1 MRGSSAV
8 VFLIPNLNIQDEQ
21 QIEDVECGAELPAFY
36 SLPYAL
42 NVNIILYVSVKP
54 FLAYVELKIL
64 KFTQLSV
71 NLDQFWKKEVL
82 IYRICYPYNPC
93 RCFFSYCV
101 QKC

>member
-42 NVNIILYVSVKP
+42 NVNII
-54 FLAYVELKIL
+54 
-64 KFTQLSV
+64 
-71 NLDQFWKKEVL
+71 
-82 IYRICYPYNPC
+82 RISKV
-93 RCFFSYCV
+93 FFSICRI
-101 QKC
+101 KSLEIHPTIGKSRPLLEKSSAHL

>member
-42 NVNIILYVSVKP
+42 NVNII
-54 FLAYVELKIL
+54 
-64 KFTQLSV
+64 
-71 NLDQFWKKEVL
+71 
-82 IYRICYPYNPC
+82 RISKA
-93 RCFFSYCV
+93 FFSICRIKSLEIHPTIGKSRPV
-101 QKC
+101 LEKSSAHL